1 MATVRASWTENQS
14 VRAAAAVAAVSS
26 AEHDIDLM
34 TPGADRAKVQVD
46 IATGLASSV
55 TVEVFD
61 AVDGGSVFDTEAAQA
76 YSVTSDSRRTLYLDG
91 PRHRIRLTNDDGSH
105 PTGNVAIVM
114 AYRVW
119 SSA

>member
-1 MATVRASWTENQS
+1 MATTTASWTENQP
-14 VRAAAAVAAVSS
+14 VRGPAPVAAVSS
-26 AEHDIDLM
+26 ADHDIELT

-55 TVEVFD
+55 TVEIFD
-61 AVDGGSVFDTEAAQA
+61 SVDGGTLFDTEAAQA

-91 PRHRIRLTNDDGSH
+91 PRHRVRLTNEDGTH